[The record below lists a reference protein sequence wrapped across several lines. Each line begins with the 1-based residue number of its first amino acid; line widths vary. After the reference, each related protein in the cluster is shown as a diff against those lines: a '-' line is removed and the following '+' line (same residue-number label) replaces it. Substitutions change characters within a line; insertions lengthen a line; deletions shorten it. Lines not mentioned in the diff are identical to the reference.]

1 MASTF
6 VLGQSELDALLA
18 CLGPGREQAG
28 QQYEYIRHKLVRYFE
43 GRHCVPAD
51 EWADETIDRVARRV
65 AAGERI
71 LSSNPC
77 RYFYGVARN
86 VCLEWHKQQ
95 RRALH
100 VPGVPALPERTT
112 PEQLPCLLRCLDA
125 LPPGEREL
133 LVAYYLGSRTRLASH
148 LGLTPNALRLRV
160 FKGKQK
166 VRACVGRCLQQ
177 PRAKCER
184 AWKYPKAC
192 SPLRNGG

>member
-1 MASTF
+1 MANTF
-6 VLGQSELDALLA
+6 VLGQPEFDALLA
-18 CLGPGREQAG
+18 FLGPGREQAG

-43 GRHCVPAD
+43 GQHCVPAD
-51 EWADETIDRVARRV
+51 ERADETIDRVARRV

-86 VCLEWHKQQ
+86 VCLEWRKQQ
-95 RRALH
+95 RRALQ
-100 VPGVPALPERTT
+100 VPDAPAMPERST
-112 PEQLPCLLRCLDA
+112 PDQVPCLLRCLDA

-133 LVAYYLGSRTRLASH
+133 LIAYYLGPRTRLAPH

-166 VRACVGRCLQQ
+166 VRACVVHCVQQ
-177 PRAKCER
+177 QRAPY
-184 AWKYPKAC
+184 A
-192 SPLRNGG
+192 SRNVRRHIHH